1 MILRGPEPGSEF
13 PEGEHVIR
21 YTAHDQAYNRASCK
35 FSVRVQG
42 ETGSPG
48 AAGCLPPGSV
58 PHGWGRAPSP
68 PTLTH
73 LPSSQ

>member
-1 MILRGPEPGSEF
+1 MLRGPEPGSEF

-42 ETGSPG
+42 EVGSPP
-48 AAGCLPPGSV
+48 APGSA
-58 PHGWGRAPSP
+58 PRGRAPSP
-68 PTLTH
+68 PALTRA
-73 LPSSQ
+73 PPAQ